1 MDKEEKIALIR
12 DNVERMIKL
21 IEDDK
26 NIEVRMEPIVEVN
39 RDITKTY
46 VTNKKVGEV
55 FSIIYKK

>member
-1 MDKEEKIALIR
+1 
-12 DNVERMIKL
+12 MIKL
-21 IEDDK
+21 VEDDK

>member
-1 MDKEEKIALIR
+1 MNKEEKITLIR
-12 DNVERMIKL
+12 DNVERIIKL

-26 NIEVRMEPIVEVN
+26 NIEVRIEPIVEVN

>member
-1 MDKEEKIALIR
+1 MNKEEKIALIR
-12 DNVERMIKL
+12 DNVERIIKL
-21 IEDDK
+21 IEDNK
-26 NIEVRMEPIVEVN
+26 NIEVRIEPIVEVN

>member
-1 MDKEEKIALIR
+1 MNKEEKIALIR

-21 IEDDK
+21 VEDDK
-26 NIEVRMEPIVEVN
+26 NIEVRIEPIIEVN

>member
-1 MDKEEKIALIR
+1 MNKEEKIALIR

-21 IEDDK
+21 VEDDK
-26 NIEVRMEPIVEVN
+26 NIEIRIEPIVEVN

>member
-1 MDKEEKIALIR
+1 MNKEEKIALIR

-26 NIEVRMEPIVEVN
+26 NIEVRIEPIVEMN

>member
-1 MDKEEKIALIR
+1 MNKEEKIALIR

-26 NIEVRMEPIVEVN
+26 NIEVRIEPIVEVN

-55 FSIIYKK
+55 FSITYKK

>member
-1 MDKEEKIALIR
+1 MNKEEKIALIR
-12 DNVERMIKL
+12 DNVEKMIKL
-21 IEDDK
+21 VEDDK

>member
-1 MDKEEKIALIR
+1 MNKEEKIALIR
-12 DNVERMIKL
+12 DNVERIIKL
-21 IEDDK
+21 VEDDK
-26 NIEVRMEPIVEVN
+26 NIEVRIEPIVEVN

>member
-1 MDKEEKIALIR
+1 MNKEEKIALIR

-21 IEDDK
+21 VEDDK
-26 NIEVRMEPIVEVN
+26 NIEVRIEPIVEVN

-55 FSIIYKK
+55 FSIVYKK

>member
-1 MDKEEKIALIR
+1 MNKEEKIALIR

-26 NIEVRMEPIVEVN
+26 NIEVRVEPIVEVN

>member
-1 MDKEEKIALIR
+1 MNKEEKIALIR

>member
-1 MDKEEKIALIR
+1 MNKEEKIALIR
-12 DNVERMIKL
+12 DNVEKIIKL

>member
-1 MDKEEKIALIR
+1 MNKEEKIALIR
-12 DNVERMIKL
+12 DNVERIIKL

-26 NIEVRMEPIVEVN
+26 NIEVRIEPIVEVN

>member
-1 MDKEEKIALIR
+1 MNKEEKIALIR
-12 DNVERMIKL
+12 KNMEKMIKL
-21 IEDDK
+21 VEEDK
-26 NIEVRMEPIVEVN
+26 HIEVRVEPIVEAN

>member
-1 MDKEEKIALIR
+1 MNKEEKIALIR

-21 IEDDK
+21 VEDDK
-26 NIEVRMEPIVEVN
+26 NIEVRIEPIVEVN

-46 VTNKKVGEV
+46 VTNNKVGEV

>member
-1 MDKEEKIALIR
+1 MNKEEKIALIR
-12 DNVERMIKL
+12 NNVERMIKL

-26 NIEVRMEPIVEVN
+26 NIEVRIEPIVEVN

>member
-1 MDKEEKIALIR
+1 MNKEEKIALIR

-21 IEDDK
+21 IEDDR
-26 NIEVRMEPIVEVN
+26 NIEVGIEPIVEVN

>member
-1 MDKEEKIALIR
+1 MNKEEKIALIR

-21 IEDDK
+21 VEDDK

>member
-1 MDKEEKIALIR
+1 MNKEEKIALIR

-26 NIEVRMEPIVEVN
+26 NIEVRIEPIVEVN

-46 VTNKKVGEV
+46 VTNKKVGEI

>member
-1 MDKEEKIALIR
+1 MNKEEKIALIR
-12 DNVERMIKL
+12 DNVEKIIKL

-26 NIEVRMEPIVEVN
+26 NIEVRIEPIVEVN

-46 VTNKKVGEV
+46 VTNKKVWEV

>member
-1 MDKEEKIALIR
+1 MNKEEKIALIR

-26 NIEVRMEPIVEVN
+26 NIEVKIEPIVEVN

>member
-1 MDKEEKIALIR
+1 MNKEEKIALIR
-12 DNVERMIKL
+12 ECVEKMIKL

>member
-1 MDKEEKIALIR
+1 MNKEEKIALIR
-12 DNVERMIKL
+12 DNVERIIKL

>member
-1 MDKEEKIALIR
+1 MNKEEKIALIR
-12 DNVERMIKL
+12 DNVEKIIKL

-26 NIEVRMEPIVEVN
+26 NIEVRIEPIVEVN

>member
-1 MDKEEKIALIR
+1 MNKEEKIALIR
-12 DNVERMIKL
+12 DNVEKMIKL
-21 IEDDK
+21 IEDDR
-26 NIEVRMEPIVEVN
+26 NIEVRIEPIVEVN

>member
-1 MDKEEKIALIR
+1 MNNEEKIALIR

-26 NIEVRMEPIVEVN
+26 NIEVRIEPIVEVN

>member
-1 MDKEEKIALIR
+1 MNKEEKIALIR
-12 DNVERMIKL
+12 HNVERMIKL
-21 IEDDK
+21 VEEGK
-26 NIEVRMEPIVEVN
+26 NIEVRIEPIVEVN

>member
-1 MDKEEKIALIR
+1 MNKEEKIALIR
-12 DNVERMIKL
+12 DNVEKMIKL

-26 NIEVRMEPIVEVN
+26 NIEVRIEPIVEVN

>member
-1 MDKEEKIALIR
+1 MNKEEKIALIR

-21 IEDDK
+21 VEDDK
-26 NIEVRMEPIVEVN
+26 NIEVRIEPIVEVN

>member
-1 MDKEEKIALIR
+1 MNKDEKIALIR

-21 IEDDK
+21 VEDDK
-26 NIEVRMEPIVEVN
+26 NIEIRIEPIVEVN

>member
-1 MDKEEKIALIR
+1 MNKEEKIALIR

-26 NIEVRMEPIVEVN
+26 NIEVRMEPIVEAN

>member
-1 MDKEEKIALIR
+1 MNKEEKIALIR

-21 IEDDK
+21 IEDDE